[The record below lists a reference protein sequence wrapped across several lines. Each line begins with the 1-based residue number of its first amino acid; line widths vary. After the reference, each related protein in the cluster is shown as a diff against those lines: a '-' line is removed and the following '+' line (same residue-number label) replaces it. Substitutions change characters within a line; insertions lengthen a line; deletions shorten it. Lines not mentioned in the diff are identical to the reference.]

1 MWKERARNVPSGT
14 ARCSLESSLH
24 RFWSYV
30 IQTNLRSNLST
41 QRSYPITPP
50 SLRVFVFTLILYS
63 SAFGQQSAPHTYH
76 VDCGTTKAGGDGSAA
91 SPLSSLREV
100 DSLELRAGD
109 RVLFRRGSECRGVL
123 QPNGSGRKGEPIRIG
138 AYGAGKL
145 PRIQV
150 SATDEAAVKL
160 FNQEYWEISSLE
172 IQGGTQ
178 YGIFI
183 GGDAGTMHHIL
194 LRDLVVHDVRGTLK
208 RKESGLVVIAPKGKS
223 AAFDDVELDGIQA
236 WNTSQW
242 AGIVISG
249 LSLETPIAHVRVSNS
264 IVHDVQGDGIVL
276 FNVKD
281 GVISRSVAWHTGMQ
295 HAESIGTP
303 NAIWTWHCVD
313 CLVEQNEAFLADSP
327 GVDGGA
333 FDIDYGNT
341 RNTVR
346 ENFGHDT
353 QGYCVSVFGAE
364 GTTISSAVADNLCL
378 NNGMSPRLAQR
389 QGAILI
395 MTWKQGSIDGVEVRG
410 NQIEWLPGG
419 EAAAIQAGADLQ
431 AKGVRVVDNHIWSV
445 GTTFVDPG
453 FKYIGEKNRYVLAGN
468 DNRSLAEAKQKFTA
482 LGETGSTLE
491 ALPAT
496 GAQTGALDMLVTRT
510 EGWKLIATVPSSRMI
525 AGKDA
530 ELRGLLVEL
539 KSAALQFGP
548 SGLQVIVESDGD
560 LRELDSD
567 WKLSSDGIQL
577 QQRPVK
583 TKECSL
589 ALISPAGNPFR
600 TWTGYAG
607 PVTIGLA
614 LRQTV
619 GKPTFGLLKFEQIKA
634 TD

>member
-1 MWKERARNVPSGT
+1 MRI
-14 ARCSLESSLH
+14 SLL
-24 RFWSYV
+24 
-30 IQTNLRSNLST
+30 TL
-41 QRSYPITPP
+41 
-50 SLRVFVFTLILYS
+50 VFTLSLYS
-63 SAFGQQSAPHTYH
+63 SALDQESASRTYH
-76 VDCGTTKAGGDGSAA
+76 VDCGTTKAGGDGSA
-91 SPLSSLREV
+91 SFPLESLRDV
-100 DSLELRAGD
+100 NALELHGGD
-109 RVLFRRGSECRGVL
+109 NLLFRRGSVCRGVL
-123 QPNGSGRKGEPIRIG
+123 EPKGSGEEAKPIRIG
-138 AYGAGKL
+138 AYGAGDL
-145 PRIQV
+145 PRIQAFAAEE
-150 SATDEAAVKL
+150 ATVRL

-172 IQGGTQ
+172 IEGGTQ
-178 YGIFI
+178 FGVFI
-183 GGDAGTMHHIL
+183 GGDAGIMHHIR
-194 LRDLVVHDVRGTLK
+194 LRGLVVHDVRGVLK
-208 RKESGLVVIAPKGKS
+208 KKESGLVVIATAGKN

-236 WNTSQW
+236 RNTSQW
-242 AGIVISG
+242 AGILISG
-249 LSLETPIAHVRVSNS
+249 LSLETPIEHVRVTNS

-281 GVISRSVAWHTGMQ
+281 GIVSRSLAWHTGMQ

-313 CLVEQNEAFLADSP
+313 CVVEQNEAFLADSP

-364 GTTISSAVADNLCL
+364 GLTVSSTVADNLCL

-395 MTWKQGSIDGVEVRG
+395 MTWKQGSIDGVEIHG

-419 EAAAIQAGADLQ
+419 DSAAIQAGADLQ
-431 AKGVRVVDNHIWSV
+431 AKGVRIADNHIWSA

-453 FKYIGEKNRYVLAGN
+453 FKYLGEKNRYVLVESNSG
-468 DNRSLAEAKQKFTA
+468 SLAEAKQKFAA

-496 GAQTGALDMLVTRT
+496 GVQTGALDMLVTRAA
-510 EGWKLIATVPSSRMI
+510 GWKLIATVPPSKMMI
-525 AGKDA
+525 GKDT

-539 KSAALQFGP
+539 KSAALQFGH
-548 SGLQVIVESDGD
+548 SGLQVIVASDGE
-560 LRELDSD
+560 LQGLDSD
-567 WKLSSDGIQL
+567 WKLSGDGIQL
-577 QQRPVK
+577 QPRAVEA
-583 TKECSL
+583 KESSL
-589 ALISPAGNPFR
+589 TLISPAGKPFR

-607 PVTIGLA
+607 PVPIGLA

-619 GKPTFGLLKFEQIKA
+619 GKPTFGLLKFEEVKA